1 MVIQKRDGSI
11 VEYDSIKITHAI
23 NKAATDIGEII
34 TIQQLDAIITPIT
47 RAIETS
53 EEIQTV
59 EDIQDMVEMGL
70 MENQLKKV
78 AKAYI
83 LYRAEKTRVREKGWD
98 MTDLQRDIL
107 YNKYIHEN
115 EGFNGFIERVGHNN
129 PSIQKLIREKKFL
142 PAGRI
147 LMGRGLHK
155 EGKKV
160 TYSNCFV
167 QDYVED
173 NIESIFD
180 TAKKMART
188 YSYGGGVGINL
199 KKLRPAGAAVN
210 NAAKETTGAVS
221 FMDLFSLTTGL
232 ISQKGRRGALMISLP
247 VTHPDIEEF
256 IKVKTDLNKVTFA
269 NISVMVT
276 DDFMR
281 AVKNNDIWTM
291 TFTVESTGETIIKK
305 IPAKKLMRIIAES
318 NWKMAEPGMLFWDRV
333 SNYHINDQNPIVE
346 YVTSNPCGE
355 KPLFAWNSCL
365 LSSINLAKYVT
376 NEIFNFV
383 KFAEDVRKGIRYLD
397 EVLEEGIPLLPL
409 AEQKETVAKYRSIGL
424 GLMGLADMFIYL
436 GIKYGSAESLHLSH
450 KIGHVMANTALQ
462 ESALMAKELGP
473 YPAYDKE
480 TVLRSTY
487 LKEVATAETM
497 GMIEK
502 YGLRN
507 AELLSI
513 APTGSIS
520 TMFGVSGGL
529 EPLFNIAYTRE
540 SKTLH
545 NEPTFYKVFT
555 PIAKE
560 YMDKHNIT
568 REEDLP
574 DFFVTSSTLDYRARI
589 DMQSVWQKYIDAAI
603 SSTVNVPNNFTVEEV
618 EDMYI
623 YAWEKGLKGVTL
635 YRDGCERPGILT
647 TKKEEPVAPDTSY
660 ITVCGECGG
669 TLKVT
674 NGCKECQDCG
684 FSACS
689 I

>member
-1 MVIQKRDGSI
+1 MQITKRDKTIVDFDSSKIINAIMKAAAEINETIDMTTMMNVLTPIIAI
-11 VEYDSIKITHAI
+11 VE
-23 NKAATDIGEII
+23 NTDDII
-34 TIQQLDAIITPIT
+34 
-47 RAIETS
+47 S
-53 EEIQTV
+53 VEEIQDYV
-59 EDIQDMVEMGL
+59 EVSLMDQGL
-70 MENQLKKV
+70 YKV

-83 LYRAEKTRVREKGWD
+83 LYRERRTALRAKGWE
-98 MTDLQRDIL
+98 MSDLQRDIL
-107 YNKYIHEN
+107 FNKYVHED
-115 EGFNGFIERVGHNN
+115 EGFNGFVERVGYNN
-129 PSIQKLIREKKFL
+129 PSVQKLIRDKKFL

-147 LMGRGLHK
+147 LMGRRLFEH
-155 EGKKV
+155 GKKV

-256 IKVKTDLNKVTFA
+256 IRVKTNLDKVTFA
-269 NISVMVT
+269 NISVMIT
-276 DDFMR
+276 DDFMKT
-281 AVKNNDIWTM
+281 VKANGIWTM
-291 TFTVESTGETIIKK
+291 TFKVESTGEVITKT

-318 NWKMAEPGMLFWDRV
+318 NWRMAEPGMLFWDRV
-333 SNYHINDQNPIVE
+333 TGYHINDQNPLVE

-365 LSSINLAKYVT
+365 LASLNLAKYIINGV
-376 NEIFNFV
+376 FDFV
-383 KFAEDVRKGIRYLD
+383 KFAEDVRKAVRYLD

-409 AEQKETVAKYRSIGL
+409 AEQKEVVAKYRSIGL
-424 GLMGLADMFIYL
+424 GLMGLADMFIHL
-436 GIKYGSAESLHLSH
+436 KIRYGSLESLKLSH
-450 KIGHVMANTALQ
+450 QIGHIMANTALQ
-462 ESALMAKELGP
+462 ESALMAKEFGP
-473 YPAYDKE
+473 YPAYNKE
-480 TVLRSTY
+480 KVLQSNY
-487 LKEVATAETM
+487 LKEVATPETM
-497 GMIEK
+497 EMIEK

-520 TMFGVSGGL
+520 TMIGVSGGL
-529 EPLFNIAYTRE
+529 EPLFSISYTRE

-560 YMDKHNIT
+560 YMDKHGIT

-574 DFFVTSSTLDYRARI
+574 DFFVTSATLNYRERI
-589 DMQSVWQKYIDAAI
+589 DMQSVWQTYIDAAI
-603 SSTVNVPNNFTVEEV
+603 SSTVNVPNEFTVEEV
-618 EDMYI
+618 EDMYM
-623 YAWEKGLKGVTL
+623 YAWEKGIKGM
-635 YRDGCERPGILT
+635 
-647 TKKEEPVAPDTSY
+647 
-660 ITVCGECGG
+660 
-669 TLKVT
+669 
-674 NGCKECQDCG
+674 
-684 FSACS
+684 
-689 I
+689 

>member
-1 MVIQKRDGSI
+1 MQITKRDKSV
-11 VEYDSIKITHAI
+11 VEFDSSKIINAI
-23 NKAATDIGEII
+23 MKAAAEVD
-34 TIQQLDAIITPIT
+34 QAIDMMTMMKVLTPII
-47 RAIETS
+47 AIAENS
-53 EEIQTV
+53 DDIVSVEEIQDYV
-59 EDIQDMVEMGL
+59 EVSL
-70 MENQLKKV
+70 MEHGLYKV

-83 LYRAEKTRVREKGWD
+83 LYRERRTALRVKGWE
-98 MTDLQRDIL
+98 MSDLQRDIL
-107 YNKYIHEN
+107 FNKYVYED
-115 EGFNGFIERVGHNN
+115 EGFNGFVERVGYNN
-129 PSIQKLIREKKFL
+129 PPIQKLIRDKRFL

-147 LMGRGLHK
+147 LMGRRLFEH
-155 EGKKV
+155 GKKV

-256 IKVKTDLNKVTFA
+256 IRVKTNLDKVTFA
-269 NISVMVT
+269 NISVMIT
-276 DDFMR
+276 NDFMK
-281 AVKNNDIWTM
+281 AVKANGVWTM
-291 TFTVESTGETIIKK
+291 TFKVESTGEVVTKTIL
-305 IPAKKLMRIIAES
+305 AKKLMRIIAES
-318 NWKMAEPGMLFWDRV
+318 NWRMAEPGMLFWDRV
-333 SNYHINDQNPIVE
+333 TSYHINDQNPLVE

-365 LSSINLAKYVT
+365 LASLNLAKYIT
-376 NEIFNFV
+376 NGVFDFIEFE
-383 KFAEDVRKGIRYLD
+383 EDVRKGVRYLD

-409 AEQKETVAKYRSIGL
+409 AEQREVVAKYRSVGL
-424 GLMGLADMFIYL
+424 GLMGLADMFIHL
-436 GIKYGSAESLHLSH
+436 GIRYGNLESLELSH
-450 KIGHVMANTALQ
+450 QIGHIMANTALQ
-462 ESALMAKELGP
+462 ESALMAKEFGP

-480 TVLRSTY
+480 KVLRSNY
-487 LKEVATAETM
+487 LKEVATQETM
-497 GMIEK
+497 EMIEK

-520 TMFGVSGGL
+520 TMIGVSGGL

-574 DFFVTSSTLDYRARI
+574 DFFVTSATLNYRERI

-603 SSTVNVPNNFTVEEV
+603 SSTVNVPNEFTIDEV
-618 EDMYI
+618 EDLYM
-623 YAWEKGLKGVTL
+623 YAWEKGIKGM
-635 YRDGCERPGILT
+635 
-647 TKKEEPVAPDTSY
+647 
-660 ITVCGECGG
+660 
-669 TLKVT
+669 
-674 NGCKECQDCG
+674 
-684 FSACS
+684 
-689 I
+689 